1 MKNKFCRGRAI
12 NSVFSILMLMV
23 LIRVLM
29 SIFCWKEGMSKK
41 KGTAREGNAGEGR
54 PGRRWEGEQRNC
66 LGLRSLTLNYLITQR

>member
-12 NSVFSILMLMV
+12 NSVFGILMLMV

-41 KGTAREGNAGEGR
+41 KGTARGGNAGEGR

-66 LGLRSLTLNYLITQR
+66 

>member
-1 MKNKFCRGRAI
+1 MKSKFCRGRVI
-12 NSVFSILMLMV
+12 NSVFGILMLMV

-29 SIFCWKEGMSKK
+29 IIFCWKEGMSKK
-41 KGTAREGNAGEGR
+41 KVTAREGNAGEGR